1 MALKLLLTNLES
13 GLNFYPNHNT
23 PSTAGGF
30 NYGGSTSVFDNK
42 LFRQKS
48 FKFGQGTTFDRP
60 NGGFSS
66 EPFITSPTID
76 ILSGNPNLET
86 TINTFTDGLI
96 RGGAITHAERL
107 ITDGERIGRFLISPK
122 GLAFITKQVGLQ
134 LTNPKISRPGRGAS
148 RANQR
153 TYNVGVNTLASVVSA
168 GTGLYIKREGLLPT
182 AHAGYAQD
190 EKLFEDNDNNRLLNL
205 FENHIEEQTPQTTER
220 SGLGQFFSNVG
231 QGLKKAKKFILGG
244 SEGETLYA
252 YNGGPG
258 SLFGIG
264 RTQIR
269 KYAPYVTDAGGKGIS
284 RNKIETGYFEG
295 NKFKINVYGFNKYS
309 FGVSASDTLSN
320 FRYIFGLSASDTLP
334 PDLISLKKPVASTG
348 EPLRASKF
356 DILDS
361 KRDPSTGGYNPGI
374 RYEDS
379 THNFLPGGK
388 FTINQENLARD
399 FDFEKDNKYLLKPSK
414 FILSEKV
421 RNSLLFIS
429 KYNERIYYT
438 AEKENLDIIQDPESL
453 DKLYLPN
460 SKTNIS
466 EVNGIEYHKI
476 FSTRRIVNSIGEETP
491 EESTSFNPQTRN
503 RFLSE
508 FSRLTSYSF
517 NPEREPHVGSYKNL
531 FGGNLP
537 NPLTILETDLDTA
550 NGQIN
555 PEDML
560 LHADKSIIF
569 GEARSIKGLKD
580 GVPGYTLSLGKLAY
594 NPFTF
599 QSNKE
604 INIGGNIIQEAGKEA
619 LVPWIDSYTV
629 YNGTRGNVALFQ
641 KYKDPFGDQST
652 TEFFEDSAGF
662 TRFKSAEY
670 DKDLESINLDPDN
683 SNTFNPKTYFLDN
696 PNYQVSFKNLQDF
709 RKIKKDTLGTDYPQ
723 PSTDYQRLTNQ
734 GINYQ
739 REQRVNTGNPGKR
752 LAGTFGKNV
761 FGATTDSYDMYDES
775 TIDKINAL
783 DIFKSSN
790 DTSFEVAGVR
800 DLIRFRV
807 EALDGDDPS
816 QANTMIFRAFLDDF
830 GDNYSGNWN
839 SFKYNGRAENFYTY
853 GGFDR
858 KLSFSFKIA
867 AQSRHEMIP
876 LYRKLNYLVS
886 QTAPDYSGTRMR
898 GNFCRLTI
906 GSLIDRTPGF
916 FTAVNLKWQKD
927 YPWDI
932 ALNHLEGGEDSDGAM
947 VMPHVLDVNCSFT
960 PIHNFIPKKSISDSP
975 FIMSHEN
982 NRALKENQKW
992 YKKGTASSI
1001 NSAFYPKRII
1011 KTAI

>member
-269 KYAPYVTDAGGKGIS
+269 KYAPYITDTEGKGIS
-284 RNKIETGYFEG
+284 RDEIETGYLG
-295 NKFKINVYGFNKYS
+295 GVKFNKKYGDS
-309 FGVSASDTLSN
+309 SNYGVSNVFT
-320 FRYIFGLSASDTLP
+320 
-334 PDLISLKKPVASTG
+334 TG
-348 EPLRASKF
+348 ENPLDQSSFSLF
-356 DILDS
+356 DKNPKPAGETLFNELNITDQ
-361 KRDPSTGGYNPGI
+361 YNP
-374 RYEDS
+374 E
-379 THNFLPGGK
+379 T
-388 FTINQENLARD
+388 
-399 FDFEKDNKYLLKPSK
+399 
-414 FILSEKV
+414 
-421 RNSLLFIS
+421 
-429 KYNERIYYT
+429 
-438 AEKENLDIIQDPESL
+438 
-453 DKLYLPN
+453 KLNDAP
-460 SKTNIS
+460 
-466 EVNGIEYHKI
+466 
-476 FSTRRIVNSIGEETP
+476 
-491 EESTSFNPQTRN
+491 
-503 RFLSE
+503 
-508 FSRLTSYSF
+508 
-517 NPEREPHVGSYKNL
+517 
-531 FGGNLP
+531 
-537 NPLTILETDLDTA
+537 
-550 NGQIN
+550 
-555 PEDML
+555 
-560 LHADKSIIF
+560 KSIIF
-569 GEARSIKGLKD
+569 GDEKSFSKYQPHSLFDLKYPVFKYQLNED
-580 GVPGYTLSLGKLAY
+580 KK
-594 NPFTF
+594 NNFH
-599 QSNKE
+599 
-604 INIGGNIIQEAGKEA
+604 EA
-619 LVPWIDSYTV
+619 LVG
-629 YNGTRGNVALFQ
+629 YNHVLSLRHMGNVALFEKLKTPQ
-641 KYKDPFGDQST
+641 GNQP
-652 TEFFEDSAGF
+652 TETFLNSRGKIAL
-662 TRFKSAEY
+662 RSAEFGE
-670 DKDLESINLDPDN
+670 DLNYKNLEPD
-683 SNTFNPKTYFLDN
+683 SGYSFSPQTYFEKDN
-696 PNYQVSFKNLQDF
+696 YKVSPNDLQDF
-709 RKIKKDTLGTDYPQ
+709 RKLKKDALGTNYPQ
-723 PSTDYQRLTNQ
+723 PFTDYQQKTNH
-734 GINYQ
+734 GRSYY
-739 REQRVNTGNPGKR
+739 REQRVNMGNPGKR
-752 LAGTFGKNV
+752 LAGTTGKNI
-761 FGATTDSYDMYDES
+761 FGTTTDSYDMYDES

-783 DIFKSSN
+783 DIFRQNNNHYEKAN
-790 DTSFEVAGVR
+790 AR

-982 NRALKENQKW
+982 NRYLQPNQKW
-992 YKKGTASSI
+992 YKKGAAKDLDE
-1001 NSAFYPKRII
+1001 AFMHHIDGL
-1011 KTAI
+1011 KTATQSDLAPLDTSGVERIETKAKLLQSGIASEIPALRGFPSNPTDVLDRMEVRDGLLQSGIPSEIPALRGPQLATPQSGRGSGGSGMGRKYFDDLENELLGG

>member
-1 MALKLLLTNLES
+1 MALKELLS
-13 GLNFYPNHNT
+13 GLEGGLDAYPNHNT
-23 PSTAGGF
+23 PSTSGGF
-30 NYGGSTSVFDNK
+30 NYEGSTSVFDNK
-42 LFRQKS
+42 IFRQKS

-76 ILSGNPNLET
+76 ILSGNPGLET
-86 TINTFTDGLI
+86 TINLFTDGLI

-269 KYAPYVTDAGGKGIS
+269 KYAPYITDTEGKGIS
-284 RNKIETGYFEG
+284 RDEIETGYLG
-295 NKFKINVYGFNKYS
+295 GVKFNKKYGDS
-309 FGVSASDTLSN
+309 SNYGVSNVFT
-320 FRYIFGLSASDTLP
+320 
-334 PDLISLKKPVASTG
+334 TG
-348 EPLRASKF
+348 ENPLDQSSFSLF
-356 DILDS
+356 DKNPKPAGETLFNELNITDQ
-361 KRDPSTGGYNPGI
+361 YNP
-374 RYEDS
+374 E
-379 THNFLPGGK
+379 T
-388 FTINQENLARD
+388 
-399 FDFEKDNKYLLKPSK
+399 
-414 FILSEKV
+414 
-421 RNSLLFIS
+421 
-429 KYNERIYYT
+429 
-438 AEKENLDIIQDPESL
+438 
-453 DKLYLPN
+453 KLN
-460 SKTNIS
+460 DAH
-466 EVNGIEYHKI
+466 G
-476 FSTRRIVNSIGEETP
+476 
-491 EESTSFNPQTRN
+491 
-503 RFLSE
+503 
-508 FSRLTSYSF
+508 
-517 NPEREPHVGSYKNL
+517 
-531 FGGNLP
+531 
-537 NPLTILETDLDTA
+537 
-550 NGQIN
+550 
-555 PEDML
+555 
-560 LHADKSIIF
+560 SIIF
-569 GEARSIKGLKD
+569 GDEKSFSKYQPHSLFDLKYPVFKYQLNED
-580 GVPGYTLSLGKLAY
+580 KK
-594 NPFTF
+594 NNFH
-599 QSNKE
+599 
-604 INIGGNIIQEAGKEA
+604 EA
-619 LVPWIDSYTV
+619 LVG
-629 YNGTRGNVALFQ
+629 YNHVLSLRHMGNVALFEKLKTPQ
-641 KYKDPFGDQST
+641 GNQP
-652 TEFFEDSAGF
+652 TETFLNSRGKIAL
-662 TRFKSAEY
+662 RSAEFGE
-670 DKDLESINLDPDN
+670 DLNYKNLEPD
-683 SNTFNPKTYFLDN
+683 SGYSFSPQTYFEKDN
-696 PNYQVSFKNLQDF
+696 YKVSPNDLQDF
-709 RKIKKDTLGTDYPQ
+709 RKLKKDALGTNYPQ
-723 PSTDYQRLTNQ
+723 PFTDYQQKTNH
-734 GINYQ
+734 GRSYY
-739 REQRVNTGNPGKR
+739 REQRVNMGNPGKR
-752 LAGTFGKNV
+752 LAGTTGKNI
-761 FGATTDSYDMYDES
+761 FGTTTDSYDMYDES

-783 DIFKSSN
+783 DIFRQNNNHYEKAN
-790 DTSFEVAGVR
+790 AR

-982 NRALKENQKW
+982 NRYLQPNQKW
-992 YKKGTASSI
+992 YKKGAAKDLDE
-1001 NSAFYPKRII
+1001 AFMHHIDGL
-1011 KTAI
+1011 KTATQSDLAPLDTSGVERIETKAKLLQSGIASEIPALRGFPSNPTDVLDRMEVRDGLLQSGIPSEIPALRGPQLATPQSGRGSGGSGMGRKYFDDLENELLGG